1 MKALLEF
8 QDFTI
13 THSEISK
20 SQEESWS
27 FGPLSGNLYEGAFLV
42 LAGPVASGKSSL
54 LASIVPDLSSELHTA
69 GRLLYEGYTLE
80 ELTAQGRRGD
90 IAGSIAYLPQ
100 QVDLHFVS
108 SDVWQELAFTLEN
121 RGLNPNLIRARIAE
135 VAHCLGLQGI
145 VHREIEE
152 LSGGQKQLVAL
163 ASVLV
168 AHPKLL
174 ILDEPASQLDF
185 FARQELFARLY
196 QLNREQG
203 LSIICASHAPE
214 ELMPYCSHLLRTDA
228 QVPCIMPVQEKDRT
242 RSSRSQGRE
251 ERYETLS
258 LLRAKLIGSSREG
271 ITPDKDFACTQASLI
286 DARKLYFG
294 YSQGDPW
301 VIKDCSLALNQG
313 ECMAIVGHNAS
324 GKSSLLMLLAGALK
338 PLQGKISR
346 NLPSAS
352 GDSTK
357 PEASKKGRQ
366 LRSVLLPQDPRLLFA
381 CESVYDEFKEWSDIW
396 DYGSSTVDEVL
407 HRTGLEPYKYL
418 HPFDLS
424 GGQQQLLAL
433 AKLLLTNP
441 DLVLFDEP
449 SSALD
454 RKSQILLAREIKR
467 LQAAGKAC
475 IVASHDLSFAALV
488 ADSIALLFDG
498 TLGKPASPEAF
509 FAENYFLQPNAQAL
523 SEYAAIMEDV

>member
-13 THSEISK
+13 RHYETSK
-20 SQEESWS
+20 SQEELWS
-27 FGPLSGNLYEGAFLV
+27 LGPLSGNFYEGAFLL

-54 LASIVPDLSSELHTA
+54 LASIVPDLFSELHTA
-69 GRLLYEGYTLE
+69 GRLLYEGHTLE
-80 ELTAQGRRGD
+80 ELTAQGRRRD
-90 IAGSIAYLPQ
+90 ITDSIAYLPQ

-121 RGLNPNLIRARIAE
+121 RGLNPSLIRARIAE

-145 VHREIEE
+145 IHKEIEE

-163 ASVLV
+163 ASLLV
-168 AHPKLL
+168 THPQLL

-203 LSIICASHAPE
+203 LSIICASHTPE

-242 RSSRSQGRE
+242 RCSRAQGCE
-251 ERYETLS
+251 ERDETLS
-258 LLRAKLIGSSREG
+258 LLRAKLLSSSCVD
-271 ITPDKDFACTQASLI
+271 IMPDKDFACAQTSLI

-294 YSQGDPW
+294 YSQDDPW

-346 NLPSAS
+346 NLPSILS
-352 GDSTK
+352 DSTK
-357 PEASKKGRQ
+357 PKASHKNRK

-381 CESVYDEFKEWSDIW
+381 CESVYDELKEWSDIW
-396 DYGSSTVDEVL
+396 NYGSSIIDEAL
-407 HRTGLEPYKYL
+407 HKTGLEPYREL

-433 AKLLLTNP
+433 TKLLLTNP

-454 RKSQILLAREIKR
+454 KKSQVLLARKIKR

-475 IVASHDLSFAALV
+475 IVATHDLSFAALV

-498 TLGKPASPEAF
+498 TLENPASPEAF